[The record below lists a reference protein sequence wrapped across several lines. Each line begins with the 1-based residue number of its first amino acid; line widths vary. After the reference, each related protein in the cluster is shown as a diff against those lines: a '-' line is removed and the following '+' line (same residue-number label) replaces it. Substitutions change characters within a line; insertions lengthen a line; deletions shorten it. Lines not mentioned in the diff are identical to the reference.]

1 MKTLRWMAHQ
11 YLAEGDRW
19 RIACVEVFG
28 LVWRNAFFQAFFW
41 LMVAGN
47 LLAMFF
53 GDSLIR

>member
-1 MKTLRWMAHQ
+1 MAHQ